1 MQVVKKLILVIHKT
15 TFQPFSCSKQ
25 DFKKTF
31 YDWSQTMCSNGTC
44 LIWFMHHKTLKSS
57 KLTQINANA
66 LAMSL
71 NFILEIY
78 IKFKGRKW
86 CKLNHFRFWKIKK
99 ELNEEMSES
108 RLMDYEERQEKDII
122 SLKERRHTNM
132 GNEAWSKIHQVCM
145 EIRT

>member
-1 MQVVKKLILVIHKT
+1 
-15 TFQPFSCSKQ
+15 
-25 DFKKTF
+25 
-31 YDWSQTMCSNGTC
+31 
-44 LIWFMHHKTLKSS
+44 MHHKTLKSS
-57 KLTQINANA
+57 KLTQIDAKA

-108 RLMDYEERQEKDII
+108 RLMDYEERQNKDII
-122 SLKERRHTNM
+122 SLRDE
-132 GNEAWSKIHQVCM
+132 
-145 EIRT
+145 